1 MGIVEKAAE
10 GFPFQAL
17 LLVGGLAALL
27 LVLGR
32 RRRRDIG
39 DPRPPGAFEAA
50 PRDSRQEL
58 EHLLAEIQD
67 LSRDHIA
74 RLDTKI
80 RLLTQ
85 LLADADQKKRELDAL
100 LERAAALPRPPD
112 ATPAPS
118 PRPAKPA
125 NPLHDRVYTL
135 QDAGK
140 DVGDICRA
148 TGLEKGEVEL
158 ILGLRKPDS
167 RI

>member
-1 MGIVEKAAE
+1 MGLVEKAAE
-10 GFPFQAL
+10 GFPYQAV
-17 LLVGGLAALL
+17 LLVAGLAALL
-27 LVLGR
+27 FALSR
-32 RRRRDIG
+32 RRRRDAA

-85 LLADADQKKRELDAL
+85 LLADADQKKRELDVL
-100 LERAAALPRPPD
+100 LERAAALPRPD
-112 ATPAPS
+112 ATPAPAPRS
-118 PRPAKPA
+118 PKPA

-140 DVGDICRA
+140 DVADICRT